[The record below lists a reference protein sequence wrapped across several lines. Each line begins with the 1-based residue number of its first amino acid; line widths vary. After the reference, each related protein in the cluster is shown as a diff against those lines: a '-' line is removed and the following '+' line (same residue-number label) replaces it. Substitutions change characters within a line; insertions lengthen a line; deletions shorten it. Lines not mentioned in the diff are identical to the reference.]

1 MIEYLMEVNI
11 HHNYATQEEHKGHQ
25 YWIHRK
31 GATSARQGETGI
43 IPGSMG
49 TSSFIVEGLGNPES
63 FMSCSHGAG
72 RRLGRSQAN
81 QTLTLEECDA
91 AMQGIVYDR
100 FGFSR
105 FRGPGGQK
113 ILDLSEAPLAYK
125 DIDTVIASESD
136 LVKPLVKLSPLA
148 VVKG

>member
-1 MIEYLMEVNI
+1 
-11 HHNYATQEEHKGHQ
+11 
-25 YWIHRK
+25 
-31 GATSARQGETGI
+31 
-43 IPGSMG
+43 MG

-81 QTLTLEECDA
+81 HSLTLEECDA

-100 FGFSR
+100 FSFSR
-105 FRGPGGQK
+105 VRGPGGQK
-113 ILDLSEAPLAYK
+113 LHDLSEAPLAYK
-125 DIDTVIASESD
+125 DIDVVIAAESD
-136 LVKPLVKLSPLA
+136 LVKPLVRLLPLA